1 MRENKLQFQEE
12 GESHR
17 LDLKFLRNCFYLYK
31 ERMDRHHK
39 DKDHN
44 SLFKDPTFY
53 AHIQFHKVI
62 NFASTLLILDL
73 GKSFTL
79 SIRTPHLAIL
89 NIESYYYC

>member
-1 MRENKLQFQEE
+1 MQENKLQFEEE
-12 GESHR
+12 GQPHW
-17 LDLKFLRNCFYLYK
+17 LDLKFLRNCFNLCK

-53 AHIQFHKVI
+53 VQTRFHKVI

-79 SIRTPHLAIL
+79 SIRINHLAIL